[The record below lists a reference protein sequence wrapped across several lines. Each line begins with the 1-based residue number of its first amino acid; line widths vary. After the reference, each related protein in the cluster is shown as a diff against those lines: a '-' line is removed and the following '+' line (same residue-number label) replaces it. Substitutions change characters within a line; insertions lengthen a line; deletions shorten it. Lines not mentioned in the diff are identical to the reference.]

1 MRAPKRKQLIPA
13 ALAAGCLLLSLV
25 CFIPT
30 GPGPEA
36 LKVTVLGPTNGPSG
50 SPMSL
55 VSVTNNTGQARYF
68 YFAAEV
74 PTPTGWADVRGYVE
88 RQHGLTQRL
97 AARAACQVLV
107 PAPEGAAKWR
117 FCCSSSPDV
126 SKVEWIWYRLVR
138 WIGLSRVGF
147 REYPR
152 ASYVWTAQVAQ

>member
-1 MRAPKRKQLIPA
+1 MSRIKHLIPA
-13 ALAAGCLLLSLV
+13 ALAAGCLLLLLV

-30 GPGPEA
+30 GPSLETLEA
-36 LKVTVLGPTNGPSG
+36 TVLGSTNGPSG
-50 SPMSL
+50 SSMSL

-74 PTPTGWADVRGYVE
+74 PSPTGWVDARGYVE
-88 RQHGLTQRL
+88 RQHGKTQRL
-97 AARAACQVLV
+97 AAHAACQVLV

-117 FCCSSSPDV
+117 FRCSSSPDV

-138 WIGLSRVGF
+138 RTGLSRMGF

-152 ASYVWTAQVAQ
+152 AGYVWTAQVAQ